1 MNFSLWHFF
10 GAPPINSPAF
20 FSHFSGK
27 RGAPGGN
34 GAEKCAGRGKIKKP
48 GNILGGDPNSG
59 DISLGSSENSQEIL
73 RGGGISQEEPRS
85 LADFQKFQEFPG
97 ISQKI
102 LRGGGISQKKRKYS
116 GFSGPPGARPGGGP
130 GGPPKIATSRR
141 IPHLR
146 WSIKARTPDLAP
158 AGTERRKTAA
168 AWETDHAT
176 FPFGTFLG
184 RRLSIPRLFSRTFP
198 EKGGRRGATGRKSA
212 RDAGKIKSPG
222 IFSGGTGTPG
232 AFPSDSQ
239 KILRESSAAVGFL
252 RKNQDPP
259 RIFRNS
265 RNLPE
270 FLRKILRGGGIPQKK
285 VEIFRISRAPR
296 GPARGRARGPA
307 KNRNFPPDSP
317 PSPEH

>member
-20 FSHFSGK
+20 SSHFSGK

-34 GAEKCAGRGKIKKP
+34 GAEKCAGRGRLKK
-48 GNILGGDPNSG
+48 N
-59 DISLGSSENSQEIL
+59 
-73 RGGGISQEEPRS
+73 
-85 LADFQKFQEFPG
+85 PG
-97 ISQKI
+97 IFSGGTGTPGTFPSDSQKI
-102 LRGGGISQKKRKYS
+102 LRGGGIPQEELKKIKIPRGFPGIPEIFRIFSEKSSAAAGFLRKKWKYS
-116 GFSGPPGARPGGGP
+116 GFPGPPGARPGGGP

-212 RDAGKIKSPG
+212 RDAGKIKKIREYSRGGLELRGHFPR
-222 IFSGGTGTPG
+222 IPRKSSG
-232 AFPSDSQ
+232 
-239 KILRESSAAVGFL
+239 
-252 RKNQDPP
+252 NPP
-259 RIFRNS
+259 RRWDSSGRIKTPRGFFRNS
-265 RNLPE
+265 RNFPD
-270 FLRKILRGGGIPQKK
+270 FLRKILRGGGISQEK
-285 VEIFRISRAPR
+285 
-296 GPARGRARGPA
+296 
-307 KNRNFPPDSP
+307 
-317 PSPEH
+317 